1 MARTARKTGMAL
13 VWHIADLA
21 WSHPG
26 AARLRGGVTAA
37 AGAALAVAF
46 ATYHA
51 ADPSL
56 NAASF
61 AAPTNALG
69 GPGATLADLGVQSL
83 GLACAFAAITIVV
96 LGLCRAAASEPAA
109 SRGHLRLRALLGAL
123 GVLALA
129 AA

>member
-37 AGAALAVAF
+37 AGAGLAVAF
-46 ATYHA
+46 ATYNP

-56 NAASF
+56 NAANL
-61 AAPTNALG
+61 ARPTNALG
-69 GPGATLADLGVQSL
+69 GPGAILADLFLQSL
-83 GLACAFAAITIVV
+83 GLACGLAALTMVA
-96 LGLCRAAASEPAA
+96 LGLCRAAASDPAA
-109 SRGHLRLRALLGAL
+109 GRGRLRLRALAGAG
-123 GVLALA
+123 GV
-129 AA
+129 